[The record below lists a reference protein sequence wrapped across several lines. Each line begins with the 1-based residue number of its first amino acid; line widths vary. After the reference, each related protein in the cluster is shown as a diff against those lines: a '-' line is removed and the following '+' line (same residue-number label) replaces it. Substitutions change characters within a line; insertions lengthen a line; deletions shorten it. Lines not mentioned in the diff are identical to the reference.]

1 MPTTHK
7 MPAMGNVP
15 TRHDVPTTL
24 IDDRRGG
31 KLAVTEWGDPS
42 GTPVFFLHGTP
53 GCRIGP
59 LPKTSSLFRQRIRLI
74 CFDRPGYGDSSR
86 RENRQ
91 VSDGAFQVK
100 VVADTLRLNRFA
112 VVGRSGGGPHALAC
126 AALLPDRV
134 TRAATLVTL
143 APPDAKGLDWF
154 GDMAESNIQEYKAAE
169 LGASYL
175 ANYLEPVTEDIQELP
190 TRLIRGFFHELPP
203 SDRRIVANAV
213 VRKSLSDGYVEALKV
228 SADGWIDDGVAFRAE
243 WGFDPADISIPV
255 RLWHGAEDVFSPV
268 RHTEWLAGQMPTAE
282 ALIQPDVGH
291 FSAIYAL
298 PSILSWLTAD
308 RASFH

>member
-7 MPAMGNVP
+7 MPTMGSVP
-15 TRHDVPTTL
+15 TRHGVPTTL
-24 IDDRRGG
+24 IDDSRGG
-31 KLAVTEWGDPS
+31 KLAVTQLGDPS

-59 LPKTSSLFRQRIRLI
+59 LPKTASLFRQRIRLI

-86 RENRQ
+86 AEDRR

-100 VVADTLRLNRFA
+100 AVADELGLKRFA

-134 TRAATLVTL
+134 TRAAALVTL
-143 APPDAKGLDWF
+143 APPDAEDLDWF

-169 LGASYL
+169 LGASHL
-175 ANYLEPVTEDIQELP
+175 ADYLEPVTEELEQLP
-190 TRLIRGFFHELPP
+190 TRLIRGFFHELPQ
-203 SDRRIVANAV
+203 SDRRIVANSV
-213 VRKSLSDGYVEALKV
+213 VRKSLSEGYVEALKI
-228 SADGWIDDGVAFRAE
+228 SAGGWIDDGVAFRSA

-255 RLWHGAEDVFSPV
+255 RLWHGEEDVFSPV
-268 RHTEWLAGQMPTAE
+268 RHTEWLAKRIPKAE
-282 ALIQPDVGH
+282 ALIQPAVGH
-291 FSAIYAL
+291 FSALYAL
-298 PSILSWLTAD
+298 PSILAWLTAD
-308 RASFH
+308 RASFL